1 MDSFGHFR
9 DRSGCLTDKLVS
21 IDASGSEMTEKQ
33 LNFCKGVAKLCEAAE
48 SPELYRPIIKLWALY
63 EDNQTGTTDDGKGT
77 ITGGNLSNMSADEAQ
92 NAAAQMTKLAQAK
105 KEQETVDENTQN
117 AENEVAVNLNDAVN
131 NDENKELAGDVNG

>member
-1 MDSFGHFR
+1 
-9 DRSGCLTDKLVS
+9 
-21 IDASGSEMTEKQ
+21 MTENQ
-33 LNFCKGVAKLCEAAE
+33 MNFCKGVAELCESAE
-48 SPELYRPIIKLWALY
+48 SPELYRPIIKIWALY

-117 AENEVAVNLNDAVN
+117 TENEVAVNLNDAVN